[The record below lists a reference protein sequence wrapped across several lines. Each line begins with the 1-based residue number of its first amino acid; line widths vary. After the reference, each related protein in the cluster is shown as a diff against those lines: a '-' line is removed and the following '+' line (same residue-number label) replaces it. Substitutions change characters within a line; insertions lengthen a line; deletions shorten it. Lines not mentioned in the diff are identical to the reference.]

1 MERSTKE
8 VFSSAS
14 YLSDVELVDRLW
26 KHRRVVVQIAH
37 DYSNAEGNLALK
49 TNIVNMVFFFK
60 KMKQTTMLGG

>member
-1 MERSTKE
+1 MERSAKE

-26 KHRRVVVQIAH
+26 KHWRVVVQIAH

-49 TNIVNMVFFFK
+49 TNIVNMVFFFF
-60 KMKQTTMLGG
+60 